1 MTNFEA
7 LSNPGLLT
15 KTKLLPDVDDWD
27 RNFEKT
33 NFEPFR
39 TKVCPLN
46 PKILNF
52 EPMDQFLKNIFKKQ
66 LL

>member
-15 KTKLLPDVDDWD
+15 KTKLLPDVEYDWD

-39 TKVCPLN
+39 TKPKN
-46 PKILNF
+46 PEFRTHGLV
-52 EPMDQFLKNIFKKQ
+52 FKEHT
-66 LL
+66 

>member
-27 RNFEKT
+27 RNF
-33 NFEPFR
+33 
-39 TKVCPLN
+39 
-46 PKILNF
+46 
-52 EPMDQFLKNIFKKQ
+52 
-66 LL
+66 